1 MSAPIR
7 YIVKDSTIDHL
18 TKLPNRRA
26 FVRKLDKA
34 IDIAKNKKTKFYI
47 ISFNLD
53 RFKDINHNLGIQWGD
68 QLLLKI
74 KDRLL
79 EYLEDKRS
87 LFRIQGDEFAI
98 LLTTIHTI
106 EECQKKINDIMDL
119 LNAPLIINSHELYIK
134 VSVGA
139 AVYPDDGEDI
149 HTLLKNLD
157 IALTTVKR
165 LGGNHYTFYSEDMN
179 AEGYKRFILRNDLE
193 KAIKED
199 QFIVYYQPLV
209 DIDTNKIISVEAL
222 IRWNHPRFGMVFPAE
237 FISIAEDSK
246 LIIPLG
252 EWILRSVC
260 KDYTRWMQL
269 GFSEIKIAVNF
280 SGIQLQQMDLVDSI
294 KAILDEYGLNPNF
307 LILEATENVLLQ
319 NTEKVVKDFEL
330 LKAMGVKVA
339 IDDFGMGYS
348 SLYYLKYFKSDI
360 LKIDREFI
368 KDLSTNLISSQIVK
382 SVVNLSNDLKL
393 NLVAEG
399 IENKEQLNCLR
410 EMNCKFG
417 QGYLYSRPIMVKELE
432 TILKMGMCLPAV

>member
-1 MSAPIR
+1 
-7 YIVKDSTIDHL
+7 
-18 TKLPNRRA
+18 
-26 FVRKLDKA
+26 
-34 IDIAKNKKTKFYI
+34 
-47 ISFNLD
+47 
-53 RFKDINHNLGIQWGD
+53 
-68 QLLLKI
+68 
-74 KDRLL
+74 
-79 EYLEDKRS
+79 
-87 LFRIQGDEFAI
+87 
-98 LLTTIHTI
+98 
-106 EECQKKINDIMDL
+106 
-119 LNAPLIINSHELYIK
+119 
-134 VSVGA
+134 
-139 AVYPDDGEDI
+139 
-149 HTLLKNLD
+149 
-157 IALTTVKR
+157 
-165 LGGNHYTFYSEDMN
+165 
-179 AEGYKRFILRNDLE
+179 
-193 KAIKED
+193 
-199 QFIVYYQPLV
+199 
-209 DIDTNKIISVEAL
+209 
-222 IRWNHPRFGMVFPAE
+222 
-237 FISIAEDSK
+237 
-246 LIIPLG
+246 
-252 EWILRSVC
+252 
-260 KDYTRWMQL
+260 MQL